1 MSESPNKLIRFWQ
14 ELKRRKV
21 IGVVTTYAATA
32 YIIIEVTNNLITS
45 LNLPNWIGQIVVLL
59 LIIGLPIV
67 VILAWIFDFTPKGI
81 EKTESFEESKIKEI
95 VAKPVK
101 RKLRASYVLNAVL
114 IIAVIILAYPRIFKR
129 DTLEI
134 LRSSGERISIVVMP
148 FQNMTNDTTWNI
160 WQDGIQD
167 ILINNLTNSEELVVR
182 QIESISD
189 LIQSKGLNNYASIT
203 PSIASDIS
211 QKLKTNIFIYGSIK
225 QVGTTI
231 RLNAQLIDNKSG
243 ETYKSFQ
250 IDGIAD
256 NILHITDSLSI
267 MVKNFLIIS
276 KLREQATLG
285 FQNPVSTNS
294 PDAYRF
300 YLMGTNAFWKK
311 DFTEAIKLLLQ
322 ALEIDSN
329 YIDAQIKISFA
340 FGNQGLYKQ
349 AKEWCL
355 KLYAKRDKM
364 TLKQKINLNYSYAD
378 CFETPYESIK
388 YLGQLK
394 EIDDQSPNVYY
405 SLGVENAVVNQFDKA
420 IPEFKKALEIYKKW
434 GVKPAWINNYTNLGF
449 VLHETGQYKEEK
461 KLYKQA
467 EQHFPDDF
475 DLIYR
480 QAVLSLAEGDTISAN
495 RYTEKLKTIFKGN
508 YSTDEA
514 AISWILAKVYSDADI
529 IDQAEI
535 FFRETL
541 ALEPEV
547 PDIMNFLAYFLIDKD
562 RNINEGLELA
572 DKALELS
579 PENYDCLHTKGWGL
593 YKQGSYQEALE
604 TLQKSWDLRREQAI
618 YDHVAFLHLEAAKK
632 AVANQ
637 KNN

>member
-1 MSESPNKLIRFWQ
+1 MSESSNKLIRFWQ

-21 IGVVTTYAATA
+21 FGVVTTYAAAA
-32 YIIIEVTNNLITS
+32 YIIIEVTNNLAIPLHLPDWFAS
-45 LNLPNWIGQIVVLL
+45 LEFIILL
-59 LIIGLPIV
+59 IGLPV
-67 VILAWIFDFTPKGI
+67 AVTLSWIFDFTPKGI
-81 EKTESFEESKIKEI
+81 KKTESVEESEIKE
-95 VAKPVK
+95 VAGKTAK
-101 RKLRASYVLNAVL
+101 RRLRPSYVLNAVL
-114 IIAVIILAYPRIFKR
+114 IIAVIVLAYPKIFKQDR
-129 DTLEI
+129 FER
-134 LRSSGERISIVVMP
+134 LRSSGERISIAVMP
-148 FQNMTNDTTWNI
+148 FQNLTNDTIWNI

-203 PSIASDIS
+203 PTIASDIS

-250 IDGIAD
+250 IDGTAD
-256 NILHITDSLSI
+256 NILQITDSLSI

-276 KLREQATLG
+276 ELREQATPG
-285 FQNPVSTNS
+285 FQNPLSTNS

-300 YLMGTNAFWKK
+300 YLMGNNAFGKK
-311 DFTEAIKLLLQ
+311 DFPEAIKLFLQ
-322 ALEIDSN
+322 AKEIDSN
-329 YIDAQIKISFA
+329 YIDAQIKIPDA

-364 TLKQKINLNYSYAD
+364 TLKQKLKLNYIYAN

-388 YLGQLK
+388 YLSQLK
-394 EIDDQSPNVYY
+394 EIDDQNPNVYY
-405 SLGVENAVVNQFDKA
+405 SIGVENASVNQFDKA
-420 IPEFKKALEIYKKW
+420 IPEFEKALEIYKKW
-434 GVKPAWINNYTNLGF
+434 GVKPAWIYNYTNLGF
-449 VLHETGQYKEEK
+449 VYHETGQYREEK

-467 EQHFPDDF
+467 EQDFPDDF
-475 DLIYR
+475 DLIYQ

-562 RNINEGLELA
+562 RNINEGLELTE
-572 DKALELS
+572 KALELN

-593 YKQGSYQEALE
+593 YKQGRYQEALE
-604 TLQKSWDLRREQAI
+604 TLQKSWDIRREQAI
-618 YDHVAFLHLEAAKK
+618 YDHEAYLHLEAAKK
-632 AVANQ
+632 AVAGQ